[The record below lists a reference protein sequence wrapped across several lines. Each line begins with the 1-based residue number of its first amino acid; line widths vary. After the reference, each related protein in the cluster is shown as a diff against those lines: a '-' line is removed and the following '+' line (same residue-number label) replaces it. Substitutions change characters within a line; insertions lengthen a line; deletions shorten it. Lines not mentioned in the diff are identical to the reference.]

1 MVKHGR
7 HIEKKKNKKENMIEG
22 FIIGGIWFIGFC
34 IIMVGFWLVEEFKH
48 IESELDN
55 IRLEFQYW
63 STRDKNS
70 N

>member
-1 MVKHGR
+1 MAKHGR
-7 HIEKKKNKKENMIEG
+7 HIEKKKNKKENMIKG

-34 IIMVGFWLVEEFKH
+34 IIMVGFWLVAEFKH

-63 STRDKNS
+63 GTRDKNS